1 MNFMFTP
8 VNARDDDRY
17 TGTKH
22 SFCASMF
29 LVLVLESYVI
39 QIIGVHLGHQGQ

>member
-8 VNARDDDRY
+8 VNARDDDPY

-22 SFCASMF
+22 SCASMF

-39 QIIGVHLGHQGQ
+39 QIIGVHLGHRGQ